1 MEFLTIVIIGV
12 ILLVVGVFGV
22 GILIKLGKVALS
34 ILLHMVLGWVI
45 LFIWNILPFFK
56 IPINIL
62 TMLVA
67 GFGGIIGVGV
77 LILAKGLGLY
87 WFLIKLIIFNVFY
100 NSFHI
105 LLELD
110 LTEFNNF
117 LIIRTIWF
125 GRVFRVNINFKLF

>member
-87 WFLIKLIIFNVFY
+87 
-100 NSFHI
+100 
-105 LLELD
+105 
-110 LTEFNNF
+110 
-117 LIIRTIWF
+117 
-125 GRVFRVNINFKLF
+125 

>member
-1 MEFLTIVIIGV
+1 MEFLTIVIIGI

-22 GILIKLGKVALS
+22 GLLLKLGKVALS
-34 ILLHMVLGWVI
+34 ILVHMVLGWI
-45 LFIWNILPFFK
+45 LLFIWNILPFFK

-87 WFLIKLIIFNVFY
+87 
-100 NSFHI
+100 
-105 LLELD
+105 
-110 LTEFNNF
+110 
-117 LIIRTIWF
+117 
-125 GRVFRVNINFKLF
+125 

>member
-1 MEFLTIVIIGV
+1 MEFLTIVIMGI

-22 GILIKLGKVALS
+22 GLLLKLGKVALS
-34 ILLHMVLGWVI
+34 ILVHMVLGWI
-45 LFIWNILPFFK
+45 LLFIWNILPFFK

-87 WFLIKLIIFNVFY
+87 
-100 NSFHI
+100 
-105 LLELD
+105 
-110 LTEFNNF
+110 
-117 LIIRTIWF
+117 
-125 GRVFRVNINFKLF
+125 